1 MSGEIVYILVKI
13 EDNGLTVSV
22 DPLGVYEDA
31 ELAMEW
37 IERLEKLNVN
47 PDEVIFEALEYEV
60 DADPIGLKQMTL
72 TYDSVSN
79 AVDETLKGLM
89 EKGLIDQLIGPE
101 GEFHY
106 ELTDRG
112 KTTMKGVAGQ
122 LIQKFLDE
130 KKNCDL

>member
-1 MSGEIVYILVKI
+1 MSEEIVYVLVKI
-13 EDNGLTVSV
+13 EDNGLTISV

-37 IERLEKLNVN
+37 IEKLEDLNVN
-47 PDEVIFEALEYEV
+47 PDEIIFDALEYEV
-60 DADPIGLKQMTL
+60 DADPISLKQMTL
-72 TYDSVSN
+72 IHDSVSN
-79 AVDETLKGLM
+79 KVDETIQGLM
-89 EKGLIDQLIGPE
+89 KKGLIDQLIGPE
-101 GEFHY
+101 GKFHY